1 MICDH
6 GKRRT
11 VCKECKAMRAPE
23 APITMHALTGSLVGA
38 DMGAGVSVD
47 TSQQLPVVAIVE
59 PTAIPMVGAGI
70 PVTSRH
76 FPLAVPQIPAL
87 GGGAALISTGA
98 ALGLCLPLGL
108 YMSRYM
114 INRE

>member
-47 TSQQLPVVAIVE
+47 TSQQPPVVAIVE
-59 PTAIPMVGAGI
+59 PTAIPMVGEGI

-87 GGGAALISTGA
+87 GGAQ
-98 ALGLCLPLGL
+98 P
-108 YMSRYM
+108 
-114 INRE
+114 